1 MSGAVARLTLGP
13 STTRDVHET
22 AVGEFGVIAHH
33 PSSFFLIMNYR
44 DFHPGDKVY
53 VYGDVKTLERVD
65 RTHVA
70 TRGEYDHLEL
80 WAYSEDLRPI
90 THSDKLILQDL
101 GFAYKDDYYIYDTDG
116 YVVYWKPI
124 NCIVEDR
131 EGSPHRKRC
140 KTLGDVQQ
148 FFYQIAGFEL
158 PL

>member
-1 MSGAVARLTLGP
+1 MLG
-13 STTRDVHET
+13 
-22 AVGEFGVIAHH
+22 
-33 PSSFFLIMNYR
+33 YR
-44 DFHPGDKVY
+44 DFHPGDIAL
-53 VYGDVKTLERVD
+53 VYGTPKRIERVD

-70 TRGEYDHLEL
+70 TRAENDNLEL

-90 THSDKLILQDL
+90 IHSDKLLLLDL
-101 GFAYKDDYYIYDTDG
+101 GFAYKDDYYIFDTDG

-131 EGSPHRKRC
+131 GGSPHRKRC

-148 FFYQIAGFEL
+148 FFYQCSGFEL